1 MNYLSTTQIAQKW
14 GLSSRRI
21 QKMCNEN
28 RIPGAVRIG
37 NYWAVP
43 ADAERPKDG
52 RIKSGRY
59 IKIQKETAD

>member
-43 ADAERPKDG
+43 SDAERPKD
-52 RIKSGRY
+52 
-59 IKIQKETAD
+59 